1 MKKKFISV
9 FAIIL
14 LISLYIAPEANAAVR
29 ASYYLSS
36 YDAYI
41 WSEGSGSMSVYF
53 DVQGTGTMDEIGA
66 LSIRLQE
73 RPSGS
78 STWTTVKSYSHTDYN
93 NMLSS
98 NNDYYGSSVSYSGR
112 AGYSYRAF
120 ITVWAGK
127 NGSGDSREILTD
139 TVVAKQ

>member
-14 LISLYIAPEANAAVR
+14 IISLYIAPAANAAVR

-36 YDAYI
+36 YSSYI
-41 WSEGSGSMSVYF
+41 WPEGSGNMSIYF

-73 RPSGS
+73 RSSGS

-98 NNDYYGSSVSYSGR
+98 NNGYYGSSVSYSGH
-112 AGYSYRAF
+112 AGYSYRAY

-139 TVVAKQ
+139 TIVAK